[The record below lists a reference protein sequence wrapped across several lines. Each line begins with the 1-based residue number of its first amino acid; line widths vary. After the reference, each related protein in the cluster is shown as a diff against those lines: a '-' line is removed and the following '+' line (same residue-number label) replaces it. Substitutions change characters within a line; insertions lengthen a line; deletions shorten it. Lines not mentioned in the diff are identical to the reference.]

1 MKHLKRFNES
11 KEDEKLDILDN
22 FAYITDKFGQPNINS
37 SNYGTGTKWNISWDI
52 KLNLSVLQEATQ
64 LIQKLKDIVEE
75 IDDVLSAADRLEN
88 YNINMS
94 LTSELRIELV
104 PKDTGDDTFKF
115 IKGYESRALYVR
127 INEVERFF
135 NSRGLRVV
143 KWDNESSY
151 DEVNQNNKLE
161 ISLNKVDNQVTAEF
175 YRLVMAELNLI
186 KDRDYQMY
194 TNGNDVVIYPDEEKA
209 YIEVFVEKTRI

>member
-22 FAYITDKFGQPNINS
+22 FAYITDKLGEPDIGS
-37 SNYGTGTKWNISWDI
+37 HSYGTGTKWNLSWDI
-52 KLNLSVLQEATQ
+52 KLDLSVLQEATQ
-64 LIQKLKDIVEE
+64 LIQKLKDITEE

-94 LTSELRIELV
+94 LTNSLRIELV
-104 PKDTGDDTFKF
+104 PKDTGDNTFNF

-151 DEVNQNNKLE
+151 DEANQTNKLE
-161 ISLNKVDNQVTAEF
+161 ISLNKVDNPVTAEF
-175 YRLVMAELNLI
+175 YRLIMAELNLI

-194 TNGNDVVIYPDEEKA
+194 VNGNNVVIYPDEEKA
-209 YIEVFVEKTRI
+209 YIEVTTR

>member
-22 FAYITDKFGQPNINS
+22 FTYITDKLGEPS
-37 SNYGTGTKWNISWDI
+37 VGYHSYGSGTKWNLSWDI
-52 KLNLSVLQEATQ
+52 KLNLSVLQEANQ

-94 LTSELRIELV
+94 LTNSLRIELV
-104 PKDTGDDTFKF
+104 PKDTGDNTFKF
-115 IKGYESRALYVR
+115 IKGFEWRQLTVR
-127 INEVERFF
+127 MNEVERFF

-151 DEVNQNNKLE
+151 SEYSQTNELE
-161 ISLNKVDNQVTAEF
+161 IVLNKRDDQVTAEF
-175 YRLVMAELNLI
+175 YRLVMAELNPFRE
-186 KDRDYQMY
+186 DREYQVR
-194 TNGNDVVIYPDEEKA
+194 TQGDSVVIYPDEEKS
-209 YIEVFVEKTRI
+209 YIEVTTT

>member
-22 FAYITDKFGQPNINS
+22 FAYITDKLGEPSIS
-37 SNYGTGTKWNISWDI
+37 SHSYGSGTKWNLSWDI
-52 KLNLSVLQEATQ
+52 KLDLSVLQEANQ

-94 LTSELRIELV
+94 LTNSLRIELV
-104 PKDTGDDTFKF
+104 PKDTGDNTFKF
-115 IKGYESRALYVR
+115 IKGYESRQLYVR
-127 INEVERFF
+127 MNEVERFF

-151 DEVNQNNKLE
+151 SEYNQTNKLE

-175 YRLVMAELNLI
+175 YHLVMVELNLI

-194 TNGNDVVIYPDEEKA
+194 VNGNDVVIYPDEEKA
-209 YIEVFVEKTRI
+209 YVEVTTT

>member
-1 MKHLKRFNES
+1 MKHSKRFNES

-22 FAYITDKFGQPNINS
+22 FAYITDKLGEPSIGS
-37 SNYGTGTKWNISWDI
+37 HGYGTGTKWNLSWDI
-52 KLNLSVLQEATQ
+52 KLDLSVLQEATQ

-94 LTSELRIELV
+94 LTNSLRIELV
-104 PKDTGDDTFKF
+104 PKDTGDNTFKF

-151 DEVNQNNKLE
+151 DEVNQTNKLE
-161 ISLNKVDNQVTAEF
+161 ISLNKMDNQVTSEF
-175 YRLVMAELNLI
+175 YLLVMAELNLI

-194 TNGNDVVIYPDEEKA
+194 VNGNDVVIYPDDEKA
-209 YIEVFVEKTRI
+209 YIEVTTR

>member
-11 KEDEKLDILDN
+11 KEDEKLDILEN
-22 FAYITDKFGQPNINS
+22 FAYITDKLGEPSIGS
-37 SNYGTGTKWNISWDI
+37 HSYGSGTKWNISWDI
-52 KLNLSVLQEATQ
+52 KLDLSVLQEANQ

-75 IDDVLSAADRLEN
+75 IDDVLSAADRLES

-94 LTSELRIELV
+94 LTNVLRIELV

-115 IKGYESRALYVR
+115 IKGFEWRQITVR
-127 INEVERFF
+127 MNEVERFF

-151 DEVNQNNKLE
+151 SEYSQTNELE
-161 ISLNKVDNQVTAEF
+161 IVLNKRDDQVTAEF
-175 YRLVMAELNLI
+175 YRLVMVELNPFRE
-186 KDRDYQMY
+186 DREYQVR
-194 TNGNDVVIYPDEEKA
+194 TQGDSIVIYPTEEKS
-209 YIEVFVEKTRI
+209 YVEVTTT

>member
-11 KEDEKLDILDN
+11 KEDEKLDILEN
-22 FAYITDKFGQPNINS
+22 FAYITDKFGQPSINS

-94 LTSELRIELV
+94 LTDELRIELI
-104 PKDTGDDTFKF
+104 PKDTGDNTFNF
-115 IKGYESRALYVR
+115 IKEFEGRQLTVR
-127 INEVERFF
+127 MNEVERFF
-135 NSRGLRVV
+135 NSRGLRVI

-151 DEVNQNNKLE
+151 NEYNETNDLE
-161 ISLNKVDNQVTAEF
+161 IVLNKRDNRVTAEF
-175 YRLVMAELNLI
+175 YNLVMAELNLI
-186 KDRDYQMY
+186 EDREYQVR
-194 TNGNDVVIYPDEEKA
+194 TQGDSVVIYPDEEKA
-209 YIEVFVEKTRI
+209 YIEVITT

>member
-22 FAYITDKFGQPNINS
+22 FTYITDKLGEPS
-37 SNYGTGTKWNISWDI
+37 VGYHSYGSGTKWNLSWDI
-52 KLNLSVLQEATQ
+52 KLNLSVLQEANQ

-94 LTSELRIELV
+94 LTNSLRIELV
-104 PKDTGDDTFKF
+104 PKDTGDDSFNF
-115 IKGYESRALYVR
+115 IKRYESRALYVR

-143 KWDNESSY
+143 KWDNESSF
-151 DEVNQNNKLE
+151 DEVNQTNKLE
-161 ISLNKVDNQVTAEF
+161 ISLNKREDGVTAEF
-175 YRLVMAELNLI
+175 YNLVMAELNLI
-186 KDRDYQMY
+186 KDKDYQMY
-194 TNGNDVVIYPDEEKA
+194 VNGNDVVIYPDEEKA
-209 YIEVFVEKTRI
+209 YVEVTTT

>member
-11 KEDEKLDILDN
+11 KEDEKLDILEN
-22 FAYITDKFGQPNINS
+22 FAYITDKFGEPSVGSNS
-37 SNYGTGTKWNISWDI
+37 YGTGTKWNLSWDI
-52 KLNLSVLQEATQ
+52 KLDLSVLQEATQ

-94 LTSELRIELV
+94 LTNSLRIELV

-143 KWDNESSY
+143 KWDNDSSY
-151 DEVNQNNKLE
+151 DELNQTNELE
-161 ISLNKVDNQVTAEF
+161 IVLNKSDNQVTVEF
-175 YRLVMAELNLI
+175 WRLVMAELNPFRD
-186 KDRDYQMY
+186 DREYQVR
-194 TNGNDVVIYPDEEKA
+194 TQGDSVVIYPAEEKA
-209 YIEVFVEKTRI
+209 FVEVTTT

>member
-11 KEDEKLDILDN
+11 KEDEKLDILEN
-22 FAYITDKFGQPNINS
+22 FSYITDKFGQPGIGS
-37 SNYGTGTKWNISWDI
+37 HNYGKKTKWILSWNIR
-52 KLNLSVLQEATQ
+52 LNLSVLQEATQ

-94 LTSELRIELV
+94 LTNSLRIELV

-115 IKGYESRALYVR
+115 IKGYESRQLTVR
-127 INEVERFF
+127 MNEVERFF

-151 DEVNQNNKLE
+151 NEYTDNNDLE
-161 ISLNKVDNQVTAEF
+161 IFLNKRDDLINAEF
-175 YRLVMAELNLI
+175 YDLIMAELSLI
-186 KDRDYQMY
+186 DDREYQVRSE
-194 TNGNDVVIYPDEEKA
+194 GNSIVIYPVEEKS
-209 YIEVFVEKTRI
+209 YVEVTTT

>member
-22 FAYITDKFGQPNINS
+22 FAYITDKLGEPAIGS
-37 SNYGTGTKWNISWDI
+37 HSYGTGTKWNLSWDI
-52 KLNLSVLQEATQ
+52 KLDLSVLQEATQ
-64 LIQKLKDIVEE
+64 LIQKLKDIVED
-75 IDDVLSAADRLEN
+75 IDDVLSAVDRLEN

-94 LTSELRIELV
+94 LTNSLRIELV
-104 PKDTGDDTFKF
+104 PKDTGDNTFKF

-151 DEVNQNNKLE
+151 DERNSTNKLE
-161 ISLNKVDNQVTAEF
+161 ISLNKVDNQVTYEF
-175 YRLVMAELNLI
+175 YRLIMAELNLI

-194 TNGNDVVIYPDEEKA
+194 VNGNDVVIYPDEEKA
-209 YIEVFVEKTRI
+209 YIEVTTT

>member
-22 FAYITDKFGQPNINS
+22 FAYITDKLGEPSIGS
-37 SNYGTGTKWNISWDI
+37 HSYGSGTKWNLSWDI
-52 KLNLSVLQEATQ
+52 KLDLSVLQEATQ
-64 LIQKLKDIVEE
+64 LIQKLKDITEE

-94 LTSELRIELV
+94 LTNSLRIELV
-104 PKDTGDDTFKF
+104 PKDTGDNTFKF

-151 DEVNQNNKLE
+151 DEVNQTNKLE
-161 ISLNKVDNQVTAEF
+161 ISLNKMDNQITSEF
-175 YRLVMAELNLI
+175 YLLIMAELNLI

-194 TNGNDVVIYPDEEKA
+194 VNGNNVVIYPDEEKA
-209 YIEVFVEKTRI
+209 YIEVTTR

>member
-22 FAYITDKFGQPNINS
+22 FAYITDKLGEPS
-37 SNYGTGTKWNISWDI
+37 VGSHSYGSGTKWNLSWDI
-52 KLNLSVLQEATQ
+52 KLDLSVLQEATQ
-64 LIQKLKDIVEE
+64 LIQKLKDITEE

-94 LTSELRIELV
+94 LTNSLRIELV
-104 PKDTGDDTFKF
+104 PKDTGDNTFNF
-115 IKGYESRALYVR
+115 IKGYESRQLYVR

-151 DEVNQNNKLE
+151 DEANQTNKLE
-161 ISLNKVDNQVTAEF
+161 ISLNKVDNPVTAEF
-175 YRLVMAELNLI
+175 YRLIMAELNLI

-194 TNGNDVVIYPDEEKA
+194 VNGNNVVIYPDEEKA
-209 YIEVFVEKTRI
+209 YVEVTTR

>member
-22 FAYITDKFGQPNINS
+22 FAYITDKLGEPTIGS
-37 SNYGTGTKWNISWDI
+37 HSYGAGTKWNLSWDI
-52 KLNLSVLQEATQ
+52 KLDLSVLQEATQ
-64 LIQKLKDIVEE
+64 LIQKLKDITEE

-94 LTSELRIELV
+94 LTNSLRIELV
-104 PKDTGDDTFKF
+104 PKDTGDNTFKF

-151 DEVNQNNKLE
+151 DEVNQTNKLE
-161 ISLNKVDNQVTAEF
+161 ISLNKMDNQITSEF
-175 YRLVMAELNLI
+175 YRLIMAELNLI

-194 TNGNDVVIYPDEEKA
+194 VNGNDVVIYPDEEKA
-209 YIEVFVEKTRI
+209 YIEVTTK

>member
-22 FAYITDKFGQPNINS
+22 FAYITDKLGEPSIGS
-37 SNYGTGTKWNISWDI
+37 HSYGTGTKWNLSWDI
-52 KLNLSVLQEATQ
+52 KLDLSVLQEATQ
-64 LIQKLKDIVEE
+64 LIQKLKDITEE

-94 LTSELRIELV
+94 LTNSLRIELV
-104 PKDTGDDTFKF
+104 PKDTGDNTFNF

-151 DEVNQNNKLE
+151 DEANQTNKLE
-161 ISLNKVDNQVTAEF
+161 ISLNKVDNPVTAEF
-175 YRLVMAELNLI
+175 YRLIMAELNLI

-194 TNGNDVVIYPDEEKA
+194 VNGNNVVIYPDEEKA
-209 YIEVFVEKTRI
+209 YIEVTTR

>member
-11 KEDEKLDILDN
+11 KEDEKLDILEN
-22 FAYITDKFGQPNINS
+22 FAYITDKLGEPAIGS
-37 SNYGTGTKWNISWDI
+37 HSYGNGTKWNLSWNI
-52 KLNLSVLQEATQ
+52 KLDLSVLQEATQ

-75 IDDVLSAADRLEN
+75 IDDVLSAADRLES

-94 LTSELRIELV
+94 LTNSLRIELV

-115 IKGYESRALYVR
+115 IKGLEWRQLTVR

-151 DEVNQNNKLE
+151 DEGNQTNELE
-161 ISLNKVDNQVTAEF
+161 IVLNKRDNQVTAEF
-175 YRLVMAELNLI
+175 YDLVMVELNPFRED
-186 KDRDYQMY
+186 KEYQVRY
-194 TNGNDVVIYPDEEKA
+194 QGDSIIIYPTQEKA
-209 YIEVFVEKTRI
+209 YVEVTTT

>member
-11 KEDEKLDILDN
+11 KEDEKLDILEN
-22 FAYITDKFGQPNINS
+22 FAYITDKFGQPDISS

-94 LTSELRIELV
+94 LTDELRIELV
-104 PKDTGDDTFKF
+104 PKNSGDNTFKF
-115 IKGYESRALYVR
+115 IKGYEGRQLTVR
-127 INEVERFF
+127 MNEVERFF
-135 NSRGLRVV
+135 NSRGLRVI
-143 KWDNESSY
+143 KWNNESSY
-151 DEVNQNNKLE
+151 NEYNETNDLE
-161 ISLNKVDNQVTAEF
+161 IFLNKRDNQVTSEF
-175 YRLVMAELNLI
+175 YNLVMAELNLI
-186 KDRDYQMY
+186 EDREYQVR
-194 TNGNDVVIYPDEEKA
+194 TQGDSIVIYPNEEKA
-209 YIEVFVEKTRI
+209 YVEVTTT